1 MEPLSIA
8 ALWRRGHEPVAGHE
22 IASRLL
28 AGDRYARTRGV
39 AQQAARLARARTL
52 DRADRRR
59 LLAVAWLHDT
69 GPAELGSQASLM
81 AARRLRGAGLEDLA
95 RIIAHCGGAPMAA
108 ALAGRPPVVRE
119 FPVPSG
125 GDAALLMLLDVAIL
139 TTRSDGAPGT
149 PLDALRDRAQQV
161 PAGDPAVRAFVALVA
176 RVGDDPDGR
185 ELVEMLGR
193 RVA

>member
-1 MEPLSIA
+1 MEPLSFS
-8 ALWRRGHEPVAGHE
+8 ALWRRAGEPVAGHE
-22 IASRLL
+22 IASQLL

-39 AQQAARLARARTL
+39 AQQAARLARARKL
-52 DRADRRR
+52 DRAARRR

-69 GPAELGSQASLM
+69 GPVGLGSQASLV

-95 RIIAHCGGAPMAA
+95 RIVAHCGGAPMAA

-125 GDAALLMLLDVAIL
+125 GDATVLMLLDVAIL
-139 TTRSDGAPGT
+139 TTRTDGAPGT
-149 PLDALRDRAQQV
+149 PLDALRDRTLQV
-161 PAGDPAVRAFVALVA
+161 PAGDPGVRALVALVA
-176 RVGDDPDGR
+176 RVGDDPDAR

-193 RVA
+193 RAA